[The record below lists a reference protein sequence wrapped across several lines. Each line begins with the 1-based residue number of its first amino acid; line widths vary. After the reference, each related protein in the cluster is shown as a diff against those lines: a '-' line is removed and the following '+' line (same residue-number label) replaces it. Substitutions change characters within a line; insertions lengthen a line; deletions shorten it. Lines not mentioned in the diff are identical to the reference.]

1 MLAWLSPIL
10 VLGLVV
16 FVHELGHFLAA
27 KWAGVY
33 APRFSVGFGP
43 ALWRWRRG
51 ETEYVIAALPL
62 GGYVRM
68 ASRDDETMALI
79 EGGSPE
85 GQGQG
90 QGEGRGEGQGEGR
103 GGEAGAVAVAGAP
116 AVAANPPGWDP
127 NAMVPFGPIPVPPDR
142 WFESKK
148 LYQRVVI
155 LLAGVTMNVLLTLG
169 VSTGVYAWYGRP
181 YVPAVIDSV
190 VAGMPGAL
198 AGLEKGDSIAS
209 INGRP
214 VKGWSELLTQ
224 VSASA
229 GQPVQFG
236 LIRRGEALSL
246 TITPIAQDGMDA
258 ATGRKVSVGRVGVL
272 PTDKVLREPIG
283 LAAAA
288 VGGWRA
294 TWSMAASVTG
304 VVGGLFRGTVSV
316 KNLGGPVAIARTS
329 VAAAR
334 TGLESVWA
342 LIAFLSINLA
352 ILNLLPVP
360 ILDGGQVLMT
370 MAESVKGKPF
380 TIRTRENVMR
390 VGLAAIVALFAVVM
404 FNDIV
409 ALFR

>member
-43 ALWRWRRG
+43 ALWRLRRG

-90 QGEGRGEGQGEGR
+90 EGTGQGQSEGRGT
-103 GGEAGAVAVAGAP
+103 EAGGTT
-116 AVAANPPGWDP
+116 PPDWDP
-127 NAMVPFGPIPVPPDR
+127 TAMVPFGPIPVPPDR

-148 LYQRVVI
+148 LYQRIVI

-169 VSTGVYAWYGRP
+169 VSTGVYAWYGKP

-190 VAGMPGAL
+190 VAGMPGAQ
-198 AGLEKGDSIAS
+198 AGLLKGDSVAS
-209 INGRP
+209 IDGRP
-214 VKGWSELLTQ
+214 VKAWNELLTQ

-229 GQPVQFG
+229 GKPVRFG
-236 LIRRGEALSL
+236 LVRGGEAISL
-246 TITPIAQDGMDA
+246 TITPVAQDGMDA
-258 ATGRKVSVGRVGVL
+258 STGKKVTVGRVGVL
-272 PTDKVLREPIG
+272 PKDNVQREPIG
-283 LAAAA
+283 LVDAA

-294 TWSMAASVTG
+294 TWSMAGSVTG

-334 TGLESVWA
+334 SGLESVWA

-370 MAESVKGKPF
+370 MAESVKGSPF

-404 FNDIV
+404 FNDLV
-409 ALFR
+409 ALFK